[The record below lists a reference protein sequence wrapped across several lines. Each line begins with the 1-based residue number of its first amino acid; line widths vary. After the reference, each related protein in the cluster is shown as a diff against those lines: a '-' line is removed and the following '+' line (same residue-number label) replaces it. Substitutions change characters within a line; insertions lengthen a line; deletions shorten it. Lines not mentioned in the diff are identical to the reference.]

1 MNGYRRRENTLD
13 CGDIYKALRGD
24 FVGLIGNATTGQ
36 LDTLVAATPEWRVRD
51 VLAHVAGLTEDLNA
65 GNFGVGDPDAFT
77 RTQVDRHRD
86 SSLDE
91 VIAAWAREAPAFED
105 GLRLLGYQIGNHFL
119 GDLFIHF
126 VDVCSAL
133 DRRVDRAS
141 TAMWVSLDWYLDSLE
156 EALVE
161 LNLGALE
168 VVTEPE
174 RRIVGHGDAV
184 ATVTAPAFEILRACA
199 GRRSTAQIAGF
210 SWTGDAARFLPHLSR
225 YSFPDED
232 LHD

>member
-24 FVGLIGNATTGQ
+24 FVGLLGNATTGQ

-119 GDLFIHF
+119 GW
-126 VDVCSAL
+126 
-133 DRRVDRAS
+133 R
-141 TAMWVSLDWYLDSLE
+141 
-156 EALVE
+156 
-161 LNLGALE
+161 
-168 VVTEPE
+168 
-174 RRIVGHGDAV
+174 
-184 ATVTAPAFEILRACA
+184 
-199 GRRSTAQIAGF
+199 IAG
-210 SWTGDAARFLPHLSR
+210 SRGIALGVGANANHLVGNT
-225 YSFPDED
+225 YEFPAMAVED
-232 LHD
+232 KGSGTVRLEQGMGPDLDVTCPKGQSVTSLRVRNGIVAGATCSQP